1 MCNPRLHALKSAQDV
16 HKSVVRFRL
25 SEPFAPKS
33 DCDRENCLDPGLME
47 TLRRFETD
55 LSILTSEKRFDLY
68 DQSPVAAGHQMT
80 RILARATDL
89 GTRFCNLTQCV
100 GTTLHLYNFLRQ
112 IDNIEE
118 ESVLLEHLC

>member
-68 DQSPVAAGHQMT
+68 HQSPVVAGHQMT
-80 RILARATDL
+80 RVLARATDL
-89 GTRFCNLTQCV
+89 GTRFCKLMQYV
-100 GTTLHLYNFLRQ
+100 GTTLHLYNLLRQ
-112 IDNIEE
+112 IDIIEE